1 MKERTMTKY
10 SRLFLYVSL
19 LCFVFSLASGAL
31 AKNGRDF
38 AGYYAI
44 SNVHDLGDPQDNS
57 APTDKSALVEMTLT
71 VEILNYS
78 DLGDLKDPVLELLPS
93 ELSPHVEGGFKTV
106 KLLPGRRPVVV
117 SGEFAVSRA
126 AYQSWGRHGAGP
138 DVVVLYRDESGQT
151 LTQKV
156 QLVPRPMP
164 PPAKADETVR

>member
-1 MKERTMTKY
+1 MTKH

-19 LCFVFSLASGAL
+19 LCFVLSLTLGAL

-44 SNVHDLGDPQDNS
+44 SNVHNLGDPQDNS
-57 APTDKSALVEMTLT
+57 APADKPALVELTLT
-71 VEILNYS
+71 VEIFNYS
-78 DLGDLKDPVLELLPS
+78 DLGDLKDPVVELLPS
-93 ELSPHVEGGFKTV
+93 ELSPDVEGGFKTV
-106 KLLPGRRPVVV
+106 KLLPSRRGVIV

-138 DVVVLYRDESGQT
+138 DVVVVYLDESGQT

-156 QLVPRPMP
+156 QLTPRPMLP
-164 PPAKADETVR
+164 PMKAD